1 MLEYTGHPLVD
12 VGIATITAFAGKRD
26 PAQLTEADLDEVA
39 DYIAHEYVRQ
49 PLKSFL
55 TVAFTSN
62 AWFNQD
68 AYNPEKPGLSSEERE
83 ARRQKRDRWA
93 AHHLRHWSAESETM
107 AEQDVFTGE
116 RALGVELSGRLP
128 PGRAGRAQI
137 PLALGDDYI
146 NFYANG
152 VPGLPVSAK
161 TVLCLQI
168 FPLGCAKCS
177 GRLLAVHSDNPA
189 LTLHFATTFLHANR
203 EAVHLAQ
210 LANSTKIPETL
221 FSYRTLLITTLLDA
235 TEMQREARE
244 DERPFSLTAYHLSN
258 SGQGPGLDIYHLPLE
273 ITGFLRDMQMA
284 EYRHEWGAIVG
295 RAWEVAP
302 QKKGGKQSKEAGSFQ
317 PRRNWLSEDLFRL
330 PEGARTFL
338 RTYLLREA
346 LRYARAEQGDPRGT
360 YSLKDEADLVSWK
373 ITERFLRRIMNM
385 DPERIT
391 QIRTLGDRLAE
402 YVNSQN
408 DRRFFRDFFGEQRYD
423 YFRTALIKANLAH
436 VRRGNPPIITLDPY
450 IEVFEDGDEVG
461 RSDWRLA
468 RDLVLIRMVER
479 LYDFGWL
486 GRNVDAIPESTS
498 EDDSQPR

>member
-1 MLEYTGHPLVD
+1 MLKYTGHPLID

-26 PAQLTEADLDEVA
+26 PAQLTEADLDRVA
-39 DYIAHEYVRQ
+39 DYIAREYVRQ

-55 TVAFTSN
+55 TVAFPNSGFTQPAFEKSPERRL
-62 AWFNQD
+62 
-68 AYNPEKPGLSSEERE
+68 AYAERVLHGYRADTPTLDE
-83 ARRQKRDRWA
+83 RC
-93 AHHLRHWSAESETM
+93 
-107 AEQDVFTGE
+107 VFTGE
-116 RALGVELSGRLP
+116 PAVAVAFGDKDGLP
-128 PGRAGRAQI
+128 PGRAFRQHI
-137 PLALGDDYI
+137 PLLTGEDVI
-146 NFYANG
+146 NFHPYGDA
-152 VPGLPVSAK
+152 GLPVSGKA
-161 TVLCLQI
+161 LLAIQA
-168 FPLGCAKCS
+168 FPLGCAKCG

-189 LTLHFATTFLHANR
+189 LTLHFAAAFLNENR
-203 EAVHLAQ
+203 QAVQLAQ
-210 LANSTKIPETL
+210 AAGSTKLPETQ

-284 EYRHEWGAIVG
+284 EYRHEWGAIVR

-302 QKKGGKQSKEAGSFQ
+302 QKKRGKQDEGNKTFQ
-317 PRRNWLSEDLFRL
+317 PRRNWLYEDLFRL

-338 RTYLLREA
+338 RTYFLREA

-360 YSLKDEADLVSWK
+360 YSLKDEAGLVSWK
-373 ITERFLRRIMNM
+373 ITERFLRRIMHM
-385 DPERIT
+385 DKERIE
-391 QIRTLGDRLAE
+391 QIRTMGDRLAE
-402 YVNSQN
+402 YVGGQN

-450 IEVFEDGDEVG
+450 IEVFEDGDEVA

-468 RDLVLIRMVER
+468 RDLVLIRMIER
-479 LYDFGWL
+479 LYQEGWL
-486 GRNVDAIPESTS
+486 GRNVDALADVAGE
-498 EDDSQPR
+498 EEAQPA